1 MPEEKEE
8 ERKYERVL
16 VVSAHPDDPEFGF
29 GATVAKLT
37 SDGADVRYVIVT
49 DGSQGGEDPS
59 VPDAELTATRY
70 EEQRAAARVLG
81 VTEVVFLG
89 FKDGHLAADIPL
101 RKAIAREI
109 RRHRP
114 DLVLTHAPVRMLGV
128 GIGASHP
135 DHLAVGEATLCAVY
149 PDARNPRAYRE
160 LLSEGLE
167 PHKVKEVWL
176 PIFAE
181 ADHYIDATHLMDRK
195 IEAILQH
202 KSQFDKPD
210 MPADAPAKWIRERAK
225 LVGEKAG
232 FEYAE
237 GFKRLETA

>member
-1 MPEEKEE
+1 VPEEKEE

-101 RKAIAREI
+101 RKAIAAALGYQM
-109 RRHRP
+109 RRRFDAAIVRGALLGDKKRHKGRQRWILPMAIGRVIEVDDVRVITDALRVIDADQPAGGADRAGVP
-114 DLVLTHAPVRMLGV
+114 DLTAALRVERRRVEEDPDLLPFLGRGELGLIRIDQRGDPGVKSVLRGVNLANRLGKFF
-128 GIGASHP
+128 
-135 DHLAVGEATLCAVY
+135 
-149 PDARNPRAYRE
+149 
-160 LLSEGLE
+160 LL
-167 PHKVKEVWL
+167 
-176 PIFAE
+176 
-181 ADHYIDATHLMDRK
+181 
-195 IEAILQH
+195 
-202 KSQFDKPD
+202 
-210 MPADAPAKWIRERAK
+210 
-225 LVGEKAG
+225 
-232 FEYAE
+232 
-237 GFKRLETA
+237 